1 MFEIEDGAEDL
12 PQDQEP
18 EDKTEATPP
27 PQPVVPQIDINQV
40 AGQIIGKVMDGLS
53 RQAQRDVGVS
63 MSATQQWVER
73 QLRNGVPPK
82 SVEVLL
88 ELRAAE
94 KADELAASRQSQSD
108 NFVSQFNASVWQ
120 DVDSAFD
127 EFSEHIP
134 RLEDSEKRITLD
146 THAKLM
152 ATPEVVA
159 RINEN
164 KKPTQKQIKTAM
176 AAVIDEKLKQEGR
189 TRPALPVDRGSQ
201 KSAAVTASN
210 TDPVANLNSE
220 QKTFYNAFKKE
231 MGHAE
236 ALKVAKQFY

>member
-18 EDKTEATPP
+18 EKQPETTPP
-27 PQPVVPQIDINQV
+27 PVPQVDVNQV
-40 AGQIIGKVMDGLS
+40 AGQIIGRVMDGLS
-53 RQAQRDVGVS
+53 RQAQRDVGAS

-73 QLRNGVPPK
+73 QLRNGVPPA
-82 SVEVLL
+82 SVQVLL

-94 KADELAASRQSQSD
+94 KADEAVASRQQQSESY
-108 NFVSQFNASVWQ
+108 VKQFNDSVWQ
-120 DVDSAFD
+120 DVNTIFD

-134 RLEDSEKRITLD
+134 RLDDSQNKITLD